1 LGYAFYPAKL
11 GDGFFT
17 TQPVQHNADLFFSRI
32 LFADC
37 PADIFDCLGGICL
50 SCLLFMFHLH
60 SPMGDYDEPKTL
72 SYTMRLVC
80 PIGVDVRHILSNKK
94 LR

>member
-1 LGYAFYPAKL
+1 MPSIWQSSAMVSSPRNPSS
-11 GDGFFT
+11 T
-17 TQPVQHNADLFFSRI
+17 MRIFSS
-32 LFADC
+32 AEY
-37 PADIFDCLGGICL
+37 CLR
-50 SCLLFMFHLH
+50 FMFHLH
-60 SPMGDYDEPKTL
+60 SPMGDYDEPETL